1 MKKSTVPTSIR
12 LSEEMD
18 KKIRE
23 DAKKEKRSMTQQ
35 IEYMLEKYYEIK
47 KNIK

>member
-1 MKKSTVPTSIR
+1 MKKAIVPTSIR
-12 LSEEMD
+12 LNEELD
-18 KKIRE
+18 RKIRE

-47 KNIK
+47 QQIK